1 MVERAP
7 RAVARTRR
15 TVALEHYAE
24 VPLEQTVGEVPLEQ
38 TVGELLEGLGACAP
52 HWPEGDVRVI
62 AKGPLPERGL
72 DHLEHVDRHLARPE
86 VTSPSVRYGAPA
98 RAAGRA
104 RSAEAS
110 APVSAAGLSATSN
123 SPRTVSS

>member
-15 TVALEHYAE
+15 TVALEHYA
-24 VPLEQTVGEVPLEQ
+24 EVPLEQ

-86 VTSPSVRYGAPA
+86 VTSPSVR
-98 RAAGRA
+98 
-104 RSAEAS
+104 
-110 APVSAAGLSATSN
+110 
-123 SPRTVSS
+123 